1 MLYSTLDKLLI
12 VGGADFPQDLFEE
25 VYDNGTPIIA
35 ADGGANF
42 LADRNISPELII
54 GDLDRCLLY
63 TSPSPRDA
71 TLSRMPSSA

>member
-1 MLYSTLDKLLI
+1 MLYSTSDKLLI
-12 VGGADFPQDLFEE
+12 VGGADFSQDLFEE

-54 GDLDRCLLY
+54 GDLDSISHKTCLLY
-63 TSPSPRDA
+63 TSPSPRD
-71 TLSRMPSSA
+71 S